1 MIFLDSFIQGEHP
14 EPLEYTY
21 TDNDGGVVDLTG
33 FDAVFQFR
41 VGNNDAVEVPADV
54 TDADNGVV
62 TYEWDPD
69 DLAEHGLLRAMFF
82 VDDGTN
88 GPWASEPIRG
98 YVRPALYTAAS

>member
-21 TDNDGGVVDLTG
+21 TDADGDPVDLSG
-33 FDAVFQFR
+33 FDVVFQFR
-41 VGNNDAVEVPADV
+41 VGNGEAVEVPAELA
-54 TDADNGVV
+54 DADTGTVM
-62 TYEWDPD
+62 YQWDPA
-69 DLAEHGLLRAMFF
+69 DLDGWGLLRALFF